1 VQTQILL
8 VLSDGKPND
17 DDLYEGEYGV
27 EDVRQAVH
35 EAAAAGVRRFCVT
48 IDRSGSSYLPRLFGP
63 SGYTLLWDASQL
75 PGRLPE
81 IYRHLTR
88 GGPA

>member
-1 VQTQILL
+1 
-8 VLSDGKPND
+8 
-17 DDLYEGEYGV
+17 
-27 EDVRQAVH
+27 VRP
-35 EAAAAGVRRFCVT
+35 FCVT

-75 PGRLPE
+75 PRRLPE

-88 GGPA
+88 GGSA